1 MAASAHDIRLN
12 FLDQMED
19 ALDNAIERYRTDVDT
34 DIEELRAMKQ
44 QVARARR
51 ALLADREHTAKRPD
65 TAA

>member
-19 ALDNAIERYRTDVDT
+19 ALDNAIERYRMDVDT

-51 ALLADREHTAKRPD
+51 ALLADREQTAKRPD

>member
-1 MAASAHDIRLN
+1 MAATAHDIRLN

-19 ALDNAIERYRTDVDT
+19 ALDNAIERYRMDVDT
-34 DIEELRAMKQ
+34 DIEELQAMKQ

-51 ALLADREHTAKRPD
+51 ALLADREQPAKRPD